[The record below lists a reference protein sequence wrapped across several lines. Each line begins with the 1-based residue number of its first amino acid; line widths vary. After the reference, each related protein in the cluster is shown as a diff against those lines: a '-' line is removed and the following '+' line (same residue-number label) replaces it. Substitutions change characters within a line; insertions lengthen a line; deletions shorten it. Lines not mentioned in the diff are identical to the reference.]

1 MIVFIKKILFK
12 LLSQRMYLKTL
23 QKGFYILYN
32 IGALKKDARFKY
44 HYMVREII
52 ESNYT
57 VIDIGANLGYF
68 SKNFAKLTPN
78 GHLLSIEPVKP
89 FYDVLSALLSKYK
102 QAEVVN
108 YALGNEVGSIVMV
121 LPESNGMI
129 RTGLP
134 HIAESEEEKKKHKT
148 HDVQIVKGS
157 SLLANFEKIDYI
169 KCDIEGYEV
178 VVFNEIKEVLTKHS
192 PIVQIEIGPE
202 NEAPMFDLF
211 ESLDYHQYGIS
222 DFKIVKES
230 DRKQKEQGDFLFV
243 PKNGAKAF
251 EDKMCDKGMMDR

>member
-23 QKGFYILYN
+23 QRGFYFLYN
-32 IGALKKDARFKY
+32 VGALKKDVRFKY

-52 ESNYT
+52 EPNYNI
-57 VIDIGANLGYF
+57 VDIGANLGYF
-68 SKNFAKLTPN
+68 SKSFAKLTPK
-78 GHLLSIEPVKP
+78 GRLLSIEPVKP
-89 FYDVLSALLSKYK
+89 FFDVLSSLLSKYK
-102 QAEVVN
+102 HAKVVN
-108 YALGNEVGSIVMV
+108 YALGNETGSIVMV

-134 HIAESEEEKKKHKT
+134 HIAESEEEKKQHKT
-148 HDVQIVKGS
+148 HEVEIVKGS
-157 SLLANFEKIDYI
+157 SLLSDFDTIDYI

-178 VVFNEIKEVLTKHS
+178 VVFNEIKEVLEKHT

-211 ESLDYHQYGIS
+211 ESLGYVQYGIA
-222 DFKIVKES
+222 DFKIVKEL

-243 PKNGAKAF
+243 AHNKSLAF
-251 EDKMCDKGMMDR
+251 EDKMRAKELLG